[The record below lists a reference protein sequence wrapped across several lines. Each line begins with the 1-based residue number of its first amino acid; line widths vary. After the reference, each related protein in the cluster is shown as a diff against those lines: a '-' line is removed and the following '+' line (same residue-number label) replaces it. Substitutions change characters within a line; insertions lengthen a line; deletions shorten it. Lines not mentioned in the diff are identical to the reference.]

1 MAYFPV
7 NINIENKKCF
17 VIGGGTVAKRK
28 VNMLLDFG
36 ADVTVVAEE
45 LKQDFEGCN
54 VLKKPFEYGDI
65 KSAFFVVASTD
76 NKKLNSE
83 IAQYCRENNI
93 YVNSVTNADDCTFT
107 LSSYI
112 KQGDVV
118 ISVNTSGKSPAL
130 SKYLRE
136 YIEKIIP
143 SNLSELLDNINGIRQ
158 NIYEKYGEN
167 ARHIFR
173 KLIDYG
179 FKNQGK
185 LPVGDDYEDKNR
197 N

>member
-1 MAYFPV
+1 
-7 NINIENKKCF
+7 
-17 VIGGGTVAKRK
+17 
-28 VNMLLDFG
+28 MLLDFG

-54 VLKKPFEYGDI
+54 VLKKPFEYDDI

-83 IAQYCRENNI
+83 IAQYCRE
-93 YVNSVTNADDCTFT
+93 NADDCTFT

>member
-28 VNMLLDFG
+28 ANMLLDFG

-45 LKQDFEGCN
+45 LKQDFEGCK
-54 VLKKPFEYGDI
+54 VLKKPFEYDDI

-112 KQGDVV
+112 RQGDVV

-158 NIYEKYGEN
+158 NIYEKYGGN

-179 FKNQGK
+179 FKIKANCQ
-185 LPVGDDYEDKNR
+185 
-197 N
+197 

>member
-1 MAYFPV
+1 M
-7 NINIENKKCF
+7 NIENKKCF

-54 VLKKPFEYGDI
+54 VLKKPFEYDDI

>member
-28 VNMLLDFG
+28 ANMLLDFG

-45 LKQDFEGCN
+45 LKQDFEGCK
-54 VLKKPFEYGDI
+54 VLKKPFEYDDI

-112 KQGDVV
+112 RQGDVV

-130 SKYLRE
+130 SKYLR
-136 YIEKIIP
+136 
-143 SNLSELLDNINGIRQ
+143 ELLDNINGIRQ

-197 N
+197 D

>member
-54 VLKKPFEYGDI
+54 VLKKPFEYDDI

-136 YIEKIIP
+136 
-143 SNLSELLDNINGIRQ
+143 LLDNINGIRQ

>member
-45 LKQDFEGCN
+45 LKQDFEGCK
-54 VLKKPFEYGDI
+54 VLKKPFEYDDI

-93 YVNSVTNADDCTFT
+93 YVNSVTNAD
-107 LSSYI
+107 
-112 KQGDVV
+112 
-118 ISVNTSGKSPAL
+118 TSGKSPAL

-197 N
+197 D

>member
-36 ADVTVVAEE
+36 ADVTVIAEE
-45 LKQDFEGCN
+45 LKRDFDGCK
-54 VLKKPFEYGDI
+54 VLKKPFEYDDI

-107 LSSYI
+107 
-112 KQGDVV
+112 
-118 ISVNTSGKSPAL
+118 
-130 SKYLRE
+130 
-136 YIEKIIP
+136 
-143 SNLSELLDNINGIRQ
+143 
-158 NIYEKYGEN
+158 
-167 ARHIFR
+167 
-173 KLIDYG
+173 
-179 FKNQGK
+179 
-185 LPVGDDYEDKNR
+185 
-197 N
+197 

>member
-1 MAYFPV
+1 M
-7 NINIENKKCF
+7 NIENKKCF

-28 VNMLLDFG
+28 ANMLLDFG

-45 LKQDFEGCN
+45 LKQDFEGCK
-54 VLKKPFEYGDI
+54 VLKKPFEYDDI

-83 IAQYCRENNI
+83 IAQYCRENNV

-112 KQGDVV
+112 RQGDVV

-130 SKYLRE
+130 SKY
-136 YIEKIIP
+136 
-143 SNLSELLDNINGIRQ
+143 
-158 NIYEKYGEN
+158 EKYGKN

-197 N
+197 D

>member
-45 LKQDFEGCN
+45 LKQDFEGCK
-54 VLKKPFEYGDI
+54 VLKKPFEYDDI

-83 IAQYCRENNI
+83 IAQYCRENNL

-112 KQGDVV
+112 RQGDIV

-158 NIYEKYGEN
+158 NIYEKYGKN

-197 N
+197 D

>member
-1 MAYFPV
+1 M
-7 NINIENKKCF
+7 
-17 VIGGGTVAKRK
+17 
-28 VNMLLDFG
+28 
-36 ADVTVVAEE
+36 
-45 LKQDFEGCN
+45 
-54 VLKKPFEYGDI
+54 
-65 KSAFFVVASTD
+65 SA
-76 NKKLNSE
+76 
-83 IAQYCRENNI
+83 
-93 YVNSVTNADDCTFT
+93 
-107 LSSYI
+107 YI

>member
-17 VIGGGTVAKRK
+17 VVGGGAVANRK
-28 VNMLLDFG
+28 ANMLLDFG
-36 ADVTVVAEE
+36 ADVTVISDKF
-45 LKQDFEGCN
+45 KQDFDKCT
-54 VLKKPFEYGDI
+54 VLKKSFEYEDI

-83 IAQYCRENNI
+83 IAKYCKENNI

-143 SNLSELLDNINGIRQ
+143 SNLSELLDNISGIRQ